1 MLWHRKNKISVNI
14 LTNINNTVFTLH
26 MYKEKTAERGGA
38 KLERNLFDNDYLRI
52 VATIKIK

>member
-1 MLWHRKNKISVNI
+1 
-14 LTNINNTVFTLH
+14 

-38 KLERNLFDNDYLRI
+38 KLKRSFFDNDYLRI

>member
-1 MLWHRKNKISVNI
+1 
-14 LTNINNTVFTLH
+14 